1 MTTSVRNAPER
12 SRYELLVD
20 GEVVGVADYE
30 DAGDHLVFPH
40 TFVEPAWR
48 GRGLAEELVRY
59 ALDDVR
65 ASGRRIVPA
74 CWYVAQFVDRHPA
87 YADLLVV

>member
-1 MTTSVRNAPER
+1 MTTTVRDAPER
-12 SRYELLVD
+12 SRYEILVD
-20 GEVVGVADYE
+20 GELVGIADYE
-30 DAGDHLVFPH
+30 DAGETRVFPH

-48 GRGLAEELVRY
+48 GRGLAEELVRS

-87 YADLLVV
+87 YADLLTT